1 MYAGLER
8 DVIFGR
14 VWLLAIIL
22 SSLAELISF
31 DFEHFAEFCI
41 GYRKRVRERERERET
56 NAMPLLCLLSVIPT
70 FVCLF
75 RSFSHASMYFA
86 VQFNEK

>member
-1 MYAGLER
+1 MHCEMYAGLER

-41 GYRKRVRERERERET
+41 GYRKRVREREREREKLT
-56 NAMPLLCLLSVIPT
+56 RCLC
-70 FVCLF
+70 FVC
-75 RSFSHASMYFA
+75 
-86 VQFNEK
+86 